1 MKRLIFSIYAA
12 FSLLAGISGLFGVGD
27 KVLSIGAFSGWR
39 DFETR
44 EALTEVSQVRPNPV
58 LALSSANQSF
68 IGFNASNPD
77 LYLSFDEGS
86 PLRFTDRRGYYDIV
100 VSSRLGSVG
109 GPLARQG
116 DGAARFSTSD
126 IVQSSSTSE
135 EALVLWPQRGALFAP
150 GSPIRDFSI
159 EFWLNPS
166 NPVNGEQILNW
177 SSTIQAGSSDYNR
190 QRIQC
195 AVIRNRLQWTF
206 SNFFLDPQGRIPA
219 SLRSITISG
228 SPLIPGTWS
237 HHLIRFNSEYGVLE
251 YLVDGRQEAL
261 VYVTSTGNERGEVYT
276 PLIGQESNFALGSRF
291 TGLMDEFK
299 IHSQYLETLSRT
311 RYSSSGGRAESG
323 TLDLGR
329 INTQL
334 LRLEATGGRIFG
346 NHGNRRNEYAGS
358 RNYSFADHSELRFF
372 IRFSDIPHQWNM
384 PWIPVQPGVDFPGN
398 FKGRYAQLAVEFFP
412 SGDGETTP
420 YLEEIKLVYRNIEPP
435 PPPAMVFAAAEDGAV
450 ELSWRAVANL
460 NLGGYLVYFGTSSE
474 NYFGE
479 QGNASPIDAGTS
491 TSIRIE
497 GLRNGTLY
505 YFAVV
510 SYDRDFLEPGT
521 FSREIAAR
529 PQRVPDLR

>member
-12 FSLLAGISGLFGVGD
+12 FILLSGVSYLFGVGE

-44 EALTEVSQVRPNPV
+44 ETLTEVSQIRPNPV
-58 LALSSANQSF
+58 LALSSTNQRF
-68 IGFNASNPD
+68 AESNTAAPD
-77 LYLSFDEGS
+77 LYLSFDEGN
-86 PLRFTDRRGYYDIV
+86 PGRFRDMAGHYDII

-109 GPLARQG
+109 LPLARQG
-116 DGAARFSTSD
+116 SGAARFSTSD
-126 IVQSSSTSE
+126 IVQLSSVIE
-135 EALVLWPQRGALFAP
+135 EPLVLWPRRGALFAP

-177 SSTIQAGSSDYNR
+177 YSTIQAGTREFTR
-190 QRIQC
+190 QRIEC
-195 AVIRNRLQWTF
+195 SVSRNRLQWTF

-219 SLRSITISG
+219 NLRTIIVSG
-228 SPLIPGTWS
+228 SPIIPGTWS
-237 HHLIRFNSEYGVLE
+237 HHLIRFNSEFGILE

-261 VYVTSTGNERGEVYT
+261 VYVTSTGNERGEVFT
-276 PLIGQESNFALGSRF
+276 PLIGQESSLSLGSRF
-291 TGLMDEFK
+291 TGLLDEFK
-299 IHSQYLETLSRT
+299 VHPHYLETPSRT
-311 RYSSSGGRAESG
+311 RYPLAGGRAETG

-329 INTQL
+329 INTRL

-346 NHGNRRNEYAGS
+346 NNGNRRNEYAAA
-358 RNYSFADHSELRFF
+358 RTYSFIDNSEMRFF
-372 IRFSDIPHQWNM
+372 IRYSDIPHQWDM
-384 PWIPVQPGVDFPGN
+384 PWIPIQPGVNFPES

-435 PPPAMVFAAAEDGAV
+435 PPPAMIFAAAADGAV
-450 ELSWRAVANL
+450 ELSWRSVANT

-479 QGNASPIDAGTS
+479 QGTASPIDAGTS

-505 YFAVV
+505 YFAVA
-510 SYDRDFLEPGT
+510 SYDKDFLEPGA
-521 FSREIAAR
+521 FSRETAAR
-529 PQRVPDLR
+529 PQRVPEIR